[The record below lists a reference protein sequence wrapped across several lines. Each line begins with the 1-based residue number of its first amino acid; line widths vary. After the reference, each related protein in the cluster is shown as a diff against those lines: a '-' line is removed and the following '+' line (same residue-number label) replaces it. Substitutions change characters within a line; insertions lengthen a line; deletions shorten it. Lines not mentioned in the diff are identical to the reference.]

1 LHGLGC
7 PAEKRNPMQR
17 LLVHVGNVPG
27 NVRRK
32 KKRFP
37 SRLVLTKNH
46 DALAGYRNV
55 LKTPHLKIKAAN
67 HSCTLHGK
75 AHVRPLENIVAPLGA
90 RYGPREKTTDADGN
104 DRNQ

>member
-1 LHGLGC
+1 MHNLLERQAPVFAIDRNHLHGLGC

-55 LKTPHLKIKAAN
+55 LKTPHLK
-67 HSCTLHGK
+67 L
-75 AHVRPLENIVAPLGA
+75 
-90 RYGPREKTTDADGN
+90 
-104 DRNQ
+104 